1 MHSKKRLSKGIPV
14 GEVQSVQGMTS
25 KSLWTEQRP
34 QSRERQEIRQEREE
48 GAWSV
53 MKRYLNFYHPGND
66 KPLSSFKKQSG
77 MMRFVEL
84 CAGWVE
90 GEAGKNIMA

>member
-1 MHSKKRLSKGIPV
+1 MDRA
-14 GEVQSVQGMTS
+14 EA
-25 KSLWTEQRP
+25 TEQGEAGDKARKGG
-34 QSRERQEIRQEREE
+34 RGLVCHEE
-48 GAWSV
+48 
-53 MKRYLNFYHPGND
+53 YLNFYHPGND